1 MGGPRVP
8 DDRRRLLLRAA
19 LGFLQLPATEPE
31 LLMLHRWLDTW
42 DGIGLIVAG
51 MQRQSWDLQLTG
63 YGDGHWRATFLRG
76 RDRALHRGRLG
87 VRADAVAGGAA
98 GGVGDTEPSGGS
110 AVSSGFGMT
119 RTYRGRAR
127 R

>member
-51 MQRQSWDLQLTG
+51 MQRQS
-63 YGDGHWRATFLRG
+63 
-76 RDRALHRGRLG
+76 
-87 VRADAVAGGAA
+87 
-98 GGVGDTEPSGGS
+98 
-110 AVSSGFGMT
+110 
-119 RTYRGRAR
+119 
-127 R
+127 